1 MTNGARK
8 LDDSSIA
15 LNYGGGV
22 QNCLS
27 ISLGY
32 NRDTTTDRDI
42 KPIDEVFVMINFKY
56 LGAISSTQLKKR

>member
-1 MTNGARK
+1 
-8 LDDSSIA
+8 A

-27 ISLGY
+27 ISIGY

-42 KPIDEVFVMINFKY
+42 KPIDEVFVVFNFKY
-56 LGAISSTQLKKR
+56 LGAISSTRLKR